1 MEVFEESP
9 YHKKKLECIRK
20 WRNEKL
26 QETDYVVLSDVKISE
41 ERLTVIKNY
50 RQELR
55 DFVNKIMTGEIE
67 VVGGKKIKSS
77 LSYTFRTRL
86 YNNLVL

>member
-67 VVGGKKIKSS
+67 VDWWKNDNDFVELYFPKIQ
-77 LSYTFRTRL
+77 T
-86 YNNLVL
+86 

>member
-67 VVGGKKIKSS
+67 VDWWKNDNDFVELYFPKI
-77 LSYTFRTRL
+77 TF
-86 YNNLVL
+86 

>member
-41 ERLTVIKNY
+41 EKLTEMKNY

-55 DFVNKIMTGEIE
+55 DFVNKIMSGEIQ
-67 VVGGKKIKSS
+67 VDWWKNDNDFVDLYFPKI
-77 LSYTFRTRL
+77 TF
-86 YNNLVL
+86 

>member
-20 WRNEKL
+20 CRNEKL

-41 ERLTVIKNY
+41 EKLTEMKNY

-55 DFVNKIMTGEIE
+55 DFVNKIMSGEIQVDWWKNDNDFVE
-67 VVGGKKIKSS
+67 
-77 LSYTFRTRL
+77 L
-86 YNNLVL
+86 YFPKPPV